1 MLMNT
6 IKARKERNV
15 APYDSKKHLKK
26 FGLDMDILTFF
37 KGSCDIIPGLVY
49 IFFFAYSY
57 L

>member
-15 APYDSKKHLKK
+15 APYDSKKHLK

-49 IFFFAYSY
+49 IFFFANSY

>member
-6 IKARKERNV
+6 IKARKERRV
-15 APYDSKKHLKK
+15 APYDSEKHLK

-37 KGSCDIIPGLVY
+37 KGSCDISPGLVY
-49 IFFFAYSY
+49 IFFFAYRY